1 MCLYVSLPPI
11 FYSAVWLL
19 FTLPHKTL
27 IDETIMTHR
36 MITEA
41 IARHDPLGA
50 RSAMVM
56 HLNFNR
62 TYIKKVYDGEDPD
75 DGTIGMAAFVK

>member
-1 MCLYVSLPPI
+1 MFVN
-11 FYSAVWLL
+11 V
-19 FTLPHKTL
+19 THKKL

-41 IARHDPLGA
+41 IANHDPIGA
-50 RSAMVM
+50 KAAMVM

-62 TYIKKVYDGEDPD
+62 SYIKKVYDGEDPD
-75 DGTIGMAAFVK
+75 DGTIGMAAYVMDKKED

>member
-1 MCLYVSLPPI
+1 MSVNAPQKNHIDAPIRPPGM
-11 FYSAVWLL
+11 S
-19 FTLPHKTL
+19 
-27 IDETIMTHR
+27 
-36 MITEA
+36 TEA
-41 IARHDPLGA
+41 FARHDPIGA

>member
-1 MCLYVSLPPI
+1 MFVN
-11 FYSAVWLL
+11 V
-19 FTLPHKTL
+19 THKKL

-36 MITEA
+36 MIVEA
-41 IARHDPLGA
+41 IANHDPIGA

-62 TYIKKVYDGEDPD
+62 TYIKKVFDEENSEK
-75 DGTIGMAAFVK
+75 AVSAER